1 MSSSKPRKPVERFLS
16 FIPLA
21 GGRSALILHVGKLTQ
36 GYWLSEVGSAIGGR
50 GFELEKVPT
59 REGEKETYHIHVS
72 ADGAA
77 TCDCP
82 GGTYHG
88 HCKHAD
94 AVRKLIERGTL
105 PPAGAGALALPV
117 AA

>member
-36 GYWLSEVGSAIGGR
+36 GYWISEVGSAIGGR

-59 REGEKETYHIHVS
+59 REGVKEVYHVHVS
-72 ADGAA
+72 ADGAS
-77 TCDCP
+77 CDCP

-88 HCKHAD
+88 HCKHAN
-94 AVRKLIERGTL
+94 AIRKLMERGTL